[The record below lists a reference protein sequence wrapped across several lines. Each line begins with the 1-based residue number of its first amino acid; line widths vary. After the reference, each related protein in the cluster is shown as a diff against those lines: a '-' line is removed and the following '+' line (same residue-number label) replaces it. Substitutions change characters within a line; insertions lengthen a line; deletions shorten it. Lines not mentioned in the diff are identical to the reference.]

1 MNKNI
6 LKSVLLG
13 NQLEIERVEL
23 LERDFSLDEYERMV
37 LVGIRRAGKS

>member
-6 LKSVLLG
+6 LKSVILG

-37 LVGIRRAGKS
+37 GFIENI